1 MNIDQTHTLAEWR
14 ELFVARLREDGMPPL
29 AAARRVADRLDEQ
42 AVQNLNAMAGI
53 GAAKVLVDA
62 FYATIAHAA
71 CPKCAR
77 TR

>member
-42 AVQNLNAMAGI
+42 AAQNLNAMARI

-62 FYATIAHAA
+62 FYATIKHI
-71 CPKCAR
+71 
-77 TR
+77 T